1 MTAGSVSVPQII
13 PLRIPP
19 PGRAQRE
26 IDTNTLI
33 EIKSDTPGASIYYTL
48 DGSKPEL
55 IWKPGYGACNTLEY
69 KGPITLPVGKI
80 MVKALAVTKDYRE
93 SSVVTKVFVVE
104 YQQPNILFPVEDDG
118 NNFLRDVVA
127 QLKRLP
133 LFQFASSSA
142 VTSQKSLASTQVS
155 RIQSKTDFLKCTHCS
170 APRLSEPSAHFCQ
183 KCGFPIPPVPVQRF
197 PLPEGTQMAP
207 CLECRHLVPM
217 NTPTCI
223 ICESPIAP
231 QLQPQNNICIKGK
244 VICQVCGT
252 GNPLRHKHCVT
263 CESKLPE
270 IQMPVLGGDSCP
282 PLQGQ
287 QRKTAQCSKCNGVNQ
302 SDACFCAWCGAK
314 PGPPPSYF
322 TCSKCGTSNQ
332 PYARFCVSCGVY
344 IEPPS
349 RQSSPGSPM
358 DCGDSL
364 GSSEAKRLQAQVA
377 WQPSPVSLPKSR
389 AELTEREDKG
399 TQTIGLFYPSS
410 KLLEKKALELISQKE
425 KVEKMSDHKPLL
437 TAISPG
443 KGYWRKQLDHV
454 CAHVRS
460 YAQNSLEFRTLIGEP
475 QMGKINYATISEDD
489 YEVTITLNF
498 AVINKDIHPN
508 RAVKFSN
515 NYLSAGTEVT
525 DGQDGSQTNFG
536 RDDYNLFYSR
546 GKIKRTKSRTLMGQ
560 GLSPES
566 RQLLDELGQTGKG
579 RITFIEQL
587 LSDNTALH
595 EAVLLGLEGE
605 ECIRA
610 LLCCNASVQKNAAGH
625 SALDLAVAAGDNKV
639 ISLFQSLYE
648 TAISLNSWIYKKKKK
663 VNLQVIILKNPA
675 GKLGESMQKKIMYA
689 MHQTPGTASLEAA
702 SGNTAIQSQG
712 QCHNMWTRQTSL
724 ATMKLQQSR
733 PDSLY
738 YNAGSWL
745 YLQPWSSSEIPL
757 FSAEGVSFSFEEK
770 AGYIPPKAWLRT
782 RKGHTR
788 LIQPE
793 PGCNKALCTKPCS
806 KERGQLNNEAS
817 LTISPKTR
825 CRLQELLHRQVSRFF
840 LKRKKT
846 TVRGVLFVFLPEK
859 RRKERENRRESS
871 SSQRATRSRSPLPS
885 PSVAPSS
892 SARPGRRRSGREIP

>member
-19 PGRAQRE
+19 PGKAQRE

-55 IWKPGYGACNTLEY
+55 IRKPGHGACNTLEY
-69 KGPITLPVGKI
+69 KGPILLPVGKI

-104 YQQPNILFPVEDDG
+104 YQQPNMVFPVEDDDK
-118 NNFLRDVVA
+118 NFLKDMATQNKEGGMFTTKPKKNRLNVEIKPAWDQTPQDLQDRKPSHSSSQGPQLLASRLGTTEYRGESTSA
-127 QLKRLP
+127 QPMESL
-133 LFQFASSSA
+133 QFSSSSA

-155 RIQSKTDFLKCTHCS
+155 RIQSETDFLKCAHCS
-170 APRLSEPSAHFCQ
+170 APRLSDPLAHFCQ
-183 KCGFPIPPVPVQRF
+183 KCGYLIPPVPVQRF

-252 GNPLRHKHCVT
+252 GNPLHHKHCAT

-270 IQMPVLGGDSCP
+270 VQMPTFGGDSCP
-282 PLQGQ
+282 PQQGQ
-287 QRKTAQCSKCNGVNQ
+287 QRKTALCSKCNGVNQ
-302 SDACFCAWCGAK
+302 SDARFCAWCGAK

-322 TCSKCGTSNQ
+322 SCSKCGTSNQ
-332 PYARFCVSCGVY
+332 PYARFCVSCGIF

-349 RQSSPGSPM
+349 RQSSPASPM
-358 DCGDSL
+358 DRGDSV
-364 GSSEAKRLQAQVA
+364 GSAQAKQLQAQVA
-377 WQPSPVSLPKSR
+377 WQPCPVFLPKSR
-389 AELTEREDKG
+389 TELTEREDKG

-410 KLLEKKALELISQKE
+410 KLLERKELELISQKE

-454 CAHVRS
+454 CAHLRS
-460 YAQNSLEFRTLIGEP
+460 YAQNNLEFRTLIGEP

-489 YEVTITLNF
+489 CDVTITLNF
-498 AVINKDIHPN
+498 AAINKDIHPK

-515 NYLSAGTEVT
+515 DYPSAVTEVT

-536 RDDYNLFYSR
+536 RGDHNLFYSR
-546 GKIKRTKSRTLMGQ
+546 GKIKRTKSRTVMGQ
-560 GLSPES
+560 EYKLSPES

-579 RITFIEQL
+579 RIPFIEQL
-587 LSDNTALH
+587 LSDGADPNSLSEEERPALTVAVLNKHTGAVSPLVQKGADIDQQSGPHNNTALH

-610 LLCCNASVQKNAAGH
+610 LLCCKASVQKKNAAGH
-625 SALDLAVAAGDNKV
+625 SALDLAAAAGDNKV
-639 ISLFQSLYE
+639 MSLFQVSLD
-648 TAISLNSWIYKKKKK
+648 
-663 VNLQVIILKNPA
+663 
-675 GKLGESMQKKIMYA
+675 
-689 MHQTPGTASLEAA
+689 
-702 SGNTAIQSQG
+702 
-712 QCHNMWTRQTSL
+712 R
-724 ATMKLQQSR
+724 
-733 PDSLY
+733 
-738 YNAGSWL
+738 
-745 YLQPWSSSEIPL
+745 
-757 FSAEGVSFSFEEK
+757 
-770 AGYIPPKAWLRT
+770 
-782 RKGHTR
+782 
-788 LIQPE
+788 
-793 PGCNKALCTKPCS
+793 
-806 KERGQLNNEAS
+806 ER
-817 LTISPKTR
+817 
-825 CRLQELLHRQVSRFF
+825 
-840 LKRKKT
+840 
-846 TVRGVLFVFLPEK
+846 
-859 RRKERENRRESS
+859 
-871 SSQRATRSRSPLPS
+871 
-885 PSVAPSS
+885 
-892 SARPGRRRSGREIP
+892 

>member
-19 PGRAQRE
+19 PGKAQRE

-33 EIKSDTPGASIYYTL
+33 EIKSD
-48 DGSKPEL
+48 GSKPEL
-55 IWKPGYGACNTLEY
+55 LWKPGYGTCNTLEY
-69 KGPITLPVGKI
+69 QGPITLPVGKI
-80 MVKALAVTKDYRE
+80 MVKALAVTEDYRE

-104 YQQPNILFPVEDDG
+104 YQQPNILFPVEDDD
-118 NNFLRDVVA
+118 NNFLRDMVA
-127 QLKRLP
+127 QNKEGRTFTAKPKKNRLNVEIKP
-133 LFQFASSSA
+133 AWDETPQELRDRKPSHRSPQGPQFLASCLGATEYREESNSAQPTESLQFASSSA
-142 VTSQKSLASTQVS
+142 VNSQKSLASTQVS
-155 RIQSKTDFLKCTHCS
+155 RIQSETDFLKCAHCS

-183 KCGFPIPPVPVQRF
+183 KCGSPIPPVPVRRF

-252 GNPLRHKHCVT
+252 GNPLHHKHCVT

-270 IQMPVLGGDSCP
+270 VKMPVFGGDSCP

-287 QRKTAQCSKCNGVNQ
+287 QRKTAQCSKCNGLNQ

-314 PGPPPSYF
+314 ARAAAPGPPPSYF

-349 RQSSPGSPM
+349 RQSSRGSPM
-358 DCGDSL
+358 DRGDSL

-377 WQPSPVSLPKSR
+377 WQPSPVSLPKPR
-389 AELTEREDKG
+389 AELTERKDKG

-425 KVEKMSDHKPLL
+425 KVKKMSDHKPLL

-460 YAQNSLEFRTLIGEP
+460 YAQNSLAFRTLIGEP

-498 AVINKDIHPN
+498 AAVNKDIHPN

-515 NYLSAGTEVT
+515 DYLSAGTEVT

-536 RDDYNLFYSR
+536 RDDHNLFYSTD
-546 GKIKRTKSRTLMGQ
+546 KIKRAKSRTLMGQ
-560 GLSPES
+560 EYKLSPES
-566 RQLLDELGQTGKG
+566 RQLLNELGQTGKG

-587 LSDNTALH
+587 LSDGADPNSLSEEERPALTV
-595 EAVLLGLEGE
+595 AVLNKHPGAISPL
-605 ECIRA
+605 
-610 LLCCNASVQKNAAGH
+610 VQKGA
-625 SALDLAVAAGDNKV
+625 DID
-639 ISLFQSLYE
+639 
-648 TAISLNSWIYKKKKK
+648 
-663 VNLQVIILKNPA
+663 
-675 GKLGESMQKKIMYA
+675 
-689 MHQTPGTASLEAA
+689 
-702 SGNTAIQSQG
+702 
-712 QCHNMWTRQTSL
+712 
-724 ATMKLQQSR
+724 QQSG
-733 PDSLY
+733 P
-738 YNAGSWL
+738 
-745 YLQPWSSSEIPL
+745 
-757 FSAEGVSFSFEEK
+757 
-770 AGYIPPKAWLRT
+770 
-782 RKGHTR
+782 
-788 LIQPE
+788 
-793 PGCNKALCTKPCS
+793 
-806 KERGQLNNEAS
+806 
-817 LTISPKTR
+817 
-825 CRLQELLHRQVSRFF
+825 
-840 LKRKKT
+840 
-846 TVRGVLFVFLPEK
+846 
-859 RRKERENRRESS
+859 
-871 SSQRATRSRSPLPS
+871 
-885 PSVAPSS
+885 
-892 SARPGRRRSGREIP
+892 

>member
-55 IWKPGYGACNTLEY
+55 IWKPGYGACNTVEY

-93 SSVVTKVFVVE
+93 SSIVTKVFVVE
-104 YQQPNILFPVEDDG
+104 YQQPSILFPVEDDD
-118 NNFLRDVVA
+118 NHFLRDMVA
-127 QLKRLP
+127 QNKEGGTFTTKPKKNRLNVEIKP
-133 LFQFASSSA
+133 AWDETPHDLQERKPSHRSPQGPQFPASRLEATEYREESTSAQPKESLQFASSSA

-170 APRLSEPSAHFCQ
+170 APRLSEPLAHFCQ

-197 PLPEGTQMAP
+197 PLPEGAQMAP

-252 GNPLRHKHCVT
+252 GNPLHHKHCVT

-270 IQMPVLGGDSCP
+270 IQMPVFGGDSCP

-377 WQPSPVSLPKSR
+377 WQPFPVSLPKSR

-410 KLLEKKALELISQKE
+410 KLLEKKALELLSQKE
-425 KVEKMSDHKPLL
+425 KVEKMSDRKPLL

-498 AVINKDIHPN
+498 AAINKDIHPN
-508 RAVKFSN
+508 RVKFSN
-515 NYLSAGTEVT
+515 DYLSAGTEVT

-536 RDDYNLFYSR
+536 RDYYNLFYSR

-587 LSDNTALH
+587 LSDGADPNSLSEEERPALTVAVLNKHTGAISPLVQKGADIDQQSGPHKNTALH

-610 LLCCNASVQKNAAGH
+610 LLCCNASVQKKNAAGH

-639 ISLFQSLYE
+639 ISLFQVSL
-648 TAISLNSWIYKKKKK
+648 
-663 VNLQVIILKNPA
+663 
-675 GKLGESMQKKIMYA
+675 
-689 MHQTPGTASLEAA
+689 
-702 SGNTAIQSQG
+702 
-712 QCHNMWTRQTSL
+712 
-724 ATMKLQQSR
+724 
-733 PDSLY
+733 D
-738 YNAGSWL
+738 
-745 YLQPWSSSEIPL
+745 
-757 FSAEGVSFSFEEK
+757 
-770 AGYIPPKAWLRT
+770 
-782 RKGHTR
+782 
-788 LIQPE
+788 
-793 PGCNKALCTKPCS
+793 
-806 KERGQLNNEAS
+806 
-817 LTISPKTR
+817 
-825 CRLQELLHRQVSRFF
+825 
-840 LKRKKT
+840 
-846 TVRGVLFVFLPEK
+846 
-859 RRKERENRRESS
+859 REH
-871 SSQRATRSRSPLPS
+871 
-885 PSVAPSS
+885 
-892 SARPGRRRSGREIP
+892 